1 MNLPK
6 THKILSWIIFTTIF
20 CILSIVSIAPASA
33 FNPQPEPPGLIMP
46 TLNPNDALRI
56 NIAYVANQSRRSSR
70 CIILIRSLFNGDILK
85 KENITLEP
93 GKGISKDYSY
103 EELMRESGGG
113 DDLLDAARDLPLL
126 VQIKATSSKN
136 IFVGV
141 EIHDVE
147 ITETRT
153 YIPVGAAPLQ

>member
-20 CILSIVSIAPASA
+20 CIISFVSIAPASA

-103 EELMRESGGG
+103 EELMRESGDG
-113 DDLLDAARDLPLL
+113 DDLLDAARDLPLI

>member
-6 THKILSWIIFTTIF
+6 THKILSWIVFTTIL
-20 CILSIVSIAPASA
+20 CVLSIVSIEPAGA

-46 TLNPNDALRI
+46 TLNPTDALRI
-56 NIAYVANQSRRSSR
+56 NIAYVADQSRRSSR
-70 CIILIRSLFNGDILK
+70 CKIIIRSLFDGNILK
-85 KENITLEP
+85 EVEITLEP

-103 EELMRESGGG
+103 RELLMGIRNEY
-113 DDLLDAARDLPLL
+113 DLLDEAGDLPLL

-136 IFVGV
+136 IFVGL
-141 EIHDVE
+141 EIHDAV

-153 YIPVGAAPLQ
+153 YIPIGASPLR